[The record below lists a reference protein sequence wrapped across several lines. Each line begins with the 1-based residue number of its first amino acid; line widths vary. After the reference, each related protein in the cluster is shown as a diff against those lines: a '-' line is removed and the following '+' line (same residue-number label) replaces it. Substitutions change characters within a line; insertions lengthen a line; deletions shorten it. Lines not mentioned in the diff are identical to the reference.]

1 MWHKVKDLSSDQRLV
16 IESLLGRQLQDD
28 EGLNIQPSRV
38 LQEAPVGEERSRAYA
53 QYLSHLDMLAGR
65 VKDIPDD
72 ELDAIIDEACDH
84 ARHSSS

>member
-38 LQEAPVGEERSRAYA
+38 LKEAPVGEERSRAYA

>member
-38 LQEAPVGEERSRAYA
+38 LKEAPVGEERSRAYA
-53 QYLSHLDMLAGR
+53 QYLTHLDMLAGR

>member
-28 EGLNIQPSRV
+28 EGLNIQPSSV
-38 LQEAPVGEERSRAYA
+38 LKEAPVGEERSRAYA